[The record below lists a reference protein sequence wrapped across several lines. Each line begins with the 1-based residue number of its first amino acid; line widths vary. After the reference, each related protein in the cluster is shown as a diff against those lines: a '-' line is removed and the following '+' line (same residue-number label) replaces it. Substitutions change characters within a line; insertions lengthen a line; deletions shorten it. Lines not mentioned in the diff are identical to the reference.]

1 MSARYPLYFRKS
13 LKRWLVQ
20 MSARYSTPYRYGT
33 SFEHFSNV
41 SALLHSLLQTSNS
54 WHLRNLKRLTVY
66 LWCMYGF
73 RGFLKCQHA
82 TQFTSDKQQL
92 TFENSSKDWPN
103 IYSISM
109 AFEDFFKVGSLINL
123 LQTRNSWHLRILLY
137 WERVNRYSAPV
148 PAAWAA
154 FPFRCKTVHHF
165 LFVHVCTCMYIY
177 HMYIYMYIYKQINA

>member
-66 LWCMYGF
+66 LWYMYDF

-82 TQFTSDKQQL
+82 TQITSDKQQL
-92 TFENSSKDWPN
+92 TFEKSSKGLPH
-103 IYSISM
+103 IYGICI
-109 AFEDFFKVGSLINL
+109 AFEDSSNVSALLSL
-123 LQTRNSWHLRILLY
+123 LQTSNSWRLR
-137 WERVNRYSAPV
+137 NPQ
-148 PAAWAA
+148 
-154 FPFRCKTVHHF
+154 KTDKYIR
-165 LFVHVCTCMYIY
+165 YIY
-177 HMYIYMYIYKQINA
+177 GLWGFL